1 MNYGKDYPLVD
12 SHAHINMSDFDRDR
26 DEVIVR
32 ATENGIQAIHCPAEL
47 TDQDRL
53 DVALRLRE
61 KYPLISLSAGVHPHA
76 AKDFRPEHI
85 KAISSLAA
93 EDTILAVGEI
103 GLDFHYDFSSREN
116 QMDTFRRQMSA
127 AEENKLPVIIH
138 SRLAGKQIHQ
148 ITLEENFS
156 RGGVLHCFTEDWDF
170 AEKMMEKG
178 FYISFSGILTFPNA
192 QDLRDVARKV
202 PLDRLMVETDSPY
215 LTPMP
220 FRGRLKRNEPLYVRY
235 TTETLADL
243 KGIAFTAM
251 ADITSENFRRC
262 FQLK

>member
-1 MNYGKDYPLVD
+1 MNYGKDHPLVD
-12 SHAHINMSDFDRDR
+12 SHAHINMSDFDTDR
-26 DEVIVR
+26 DEVISR
-32 ATENGIQAIHCPAEL
+32 AFEKGIQAIHCPAEL
-47 TDQDRL
+47 TDPDRL
-53 DVALRLRE
+53 DVAIRMGKE
-61 KYPLISLSAGVHPHA
+61 YPGITLSAGVHPHA
-76 AKDFRPEHI
+76 ADEFLPGHI
-85 KAISSLAA
+85 RTLSSLAA
-93 EDTILAVGEI
+93 QNTILAVGEI
-103 GLDFHYDFSSREN
+103 GLDFHYDFSSREK
-116 QMDTFRRQMSA
+116 QMDTFRLQLNA

-138 SRLAGKQIHQ
+138 SRLAGKQIHRL
-148 ITLEENFS
+148 TMEENFS

-192 QDLRDVARKV
+192 RDLRDIAKRV

-220 FRGRLKRNEPLYVRY
+220 FRGRIKRNEPVYVRY
-235 TTETLADL
+235 TMETLAAV
-243 KGIAFTAM
+243 KGVDSPEM